1 MRKLAFALFLC
12 SSLLAFA
19 EGNPLAGKEKSSVCA
34 ACHGPT
40 GVSNNPEWPNLAG
53 QHADYLVRQM
63 KYFKEGKKRSSPLMT
78 PVMANLTPQDM
89 SDLAAFYANQ
99 PLPRLT
105 TPKQY
110 VKPGER
116 LYRGGN
122 FEKHITA
129 CIACHGP
136 QGFGNA
142 QAGFPVLSG
151 QHAVY
156 SIQQLE
162 AFKNRTRTGDI
173 NDMMHDIASRMGKEE
188 MEAVSYY
195 LSGLH

>member
-1 MRKLAFALFLC
+1 MRKIAFTLFLC
-12 SSLLAFA
+12 CSLLAFA
-19 EGNPLAGKEKSSVCA
+19 EGNPEAGKEKASVCA

-53 QHADYLVRQM
+53 QHADYLIKQM

-78 PVMANLTPQDM
+78 PVMADLTIQDM
-89 SDLAAFYANQ
+89 EDLAAFYTAQ
-99 PLPRLT
+99 PRARLT

-110 VKPGER
+110 VKPGEL

-136 QGFGNA
+136 QGLGNA
-142 QAGFPVLSG
+142 EAGFPVLSG
-151 QHAVY
+151 QHAIY
-156 SIQQLE
+156 NIQQLE
-162 AFKNRTRTGDI
+162 AFKSGKRTGDLY
-173 NDMMHDIASRMGKEE
+173 DMMHDIANRMGKED